1 MANLSDFFPAGEVV
15 TSISTPDTAEKNAYV
30 LLVGGGGG
38 GSTGKVRSYI
48 CPTATPTTVICI
60 NSTEG
65 GPSLGRELYY
75 GFGGGGGG
83 VYVGNFDLIPGT
95 PYPVVVGAG
104 GASGCMNASC
114 AGEPGGAGSNG
125 GISRFGNCIV
135 MGGGGAGTYCW
146 CSKSPTVCTCFDEPF
161 KYVHN
166 KDGAN
171 AGSTGRFE
179 NEPTPNCYLRDGR
192 CNSWSQDIGAVSSF
206 RVNGIRSA
214 GGGFFAQDY
223 DAVFLGSPCPASIVN
238 TAQDQFNLAKG
249 YYVEC
254 NPTNDS
260 WELKSTFFGLK
271 LIPDT
276 ESTSYPNY
284 IMYCCTPT
292 TVDVPSLPAPVQT
305 DITAN
310 PICITCYAMCYNY
323 MPAVFWKLGVS
334 RNQEKR
340 FRAPFNCGT
349 CPGASGIPCL
359 CSTFD
364 IGGNFNMMQPPVPN
378 TGSGGFNNACIIEP
392 TFTTTYGF
400 TSTICNSVSCNYF
413 GSFQGVSYPTNS
425 DLRIQGNGDEG
436 VVYIVYDCNLG
447 AASSTPGAVDCTP
460 VTGPQ
465 GYRSYR
471 YTSSGSFTL

>member
-1 MANLSDFFPAGEVV
+1 MSNLSDFFPAGEVV
-15 TSISTPDTAEKNAYV
+15 TFTPDTAEKNAYV

-38 GSTGKVRSYI
+38 GSTGNVRETVAAPLIGTYLDTGS
-48 CPTATPTTVICI
+48 AQTPSC
-60 NSTEG
+60 ST
-65 GPSLGRELYY
+65 
-75 GFGGGGGG
+75 FGGGGGG
-83 VYVGNFDLIPGT
+83 VYVGNFNLIPGV

-104 GASGCMNASC
+104 GACGCMLVSC

-135 MGGGGAGTYCW
+135 MGGGGAGTFCLLQG
-146 CSKSPTVCTCFDEPF
+146 PAVTCCVSL

-171 AGSTGRFE
+171 AGSTGRYQICRSVPPIST
-179 NEPTPNCYLRDGR
+179 PTGLCATVPDSIPTLHMP
-192 CNSWSQDIGAVSSF
+192 QDTGGAVSSF
-206 RVNGIRSA
+206 RVDDTRSA
-214 GGGFFAQDY
+214 GGGFFAQHI
-223 DAVFLGSPCPASIVN
+223 GSVQIPGSQSNPINSC
-238 TAQDQFNLAKG
+238 QDQFNLAKG
-249 YYVEC
+249 YFVEC

-292 TVDVPSLPAPVQT
+292 TVDVPSLPAPAQT

-310 PICITCYAMCYNY
+310 PACITCYAIGYGHV
-323 MPAVFWKLGVS
+323 PAVFWKLGVS
-334 RNQEKR
+334 RNQEKNSTL
-340 FRAPFNCGT
+340 PTCGV
-349 CPGASGIPCL
+349 PCL
-359 CSTFD
+359 CPTYAVGGIS
-364 IGGNFNMMQPPVPN
+364 IGKLQPPVAN
-378 TGSGGFNNACIIEP
+378 TGSGGFNNACIIDP
-392 TFTTTYGF
+392 TYVEGF
-400 TSTICNSVSCNYF
+400 TGVPGCTVPSYY
-413 GSFQGVSYPTNS
+413 GWLQGPGFPFNS
-425 DLRIQGNGDEG
+425 DLRIQGNGDAG